1 LVDWQTCPWQS
12 KLCFYKCFNLFWD
25 DFSYINRLSSPFF
38 QSFFLSCWLCVCAS
52 NWAFSFLGSALNV
65 LLFGFQNHWYLVS
78 ETDAE
83 ANKANR
89 QFEIIKHVLKA
100 FMLRRTKAL
109 LIESGVLALPPL
121 TELTVSGSLL
131 QENIFPFFAPLS
143 SFIFN
148 LFYIVFTGWC
158 HWHSYKRSFT
168 CQCWGKSCKHFFHL
182 LEDRLATSLCRTL

>member
-1 LVDWQTCPWQS
+1 MHKTRMSLFLVGSLTTLS
-12 KLCFYKCFNLFWD
+12 MAIKLCFYKCFNLFWD

-52 NWAFSFLGSALNV
+52 EIFSFLGSALKV

-131 QENIFPFFAPLS
+131 QENISPFCCALV
-143 SFIFN
+143 
-148 LFYIVFTGWC
+148 LFYF
-158 HWHSYKRSFT
+158 
-168 CQCWGKSCKHFFHL
+168 
-182 LEDRLATSLCRTL
+182 